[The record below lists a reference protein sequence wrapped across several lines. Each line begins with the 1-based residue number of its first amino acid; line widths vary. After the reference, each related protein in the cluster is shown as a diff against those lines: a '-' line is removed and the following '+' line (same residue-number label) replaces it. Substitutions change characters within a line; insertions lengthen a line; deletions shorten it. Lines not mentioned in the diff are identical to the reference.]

1 MTSSATIS
9 QLLNSGANLTIQVT
23 TEQLREAFRLWGAD
37 LLNAVRPE
45 PTEQYLTINEVC
57 EQMRVCKSTV
67 MKWQRSGWIKP
78 VRQGGVTRY
87 RQSDLDNFNKSK

>member
-1 MTSSATIS
+1 MIPTATIN

-23 TEQLREAFRLWGAD
+23 AEQLREAFRLWGQD
-37 LLNAVRPE
+37 LLEAAHPD
-45 PTEQYLTINEVC
+45 PQEQYLTIAEVC

-67 MKWQRSGWIKP
+67 MKWQRSGWLKP

-87 RQSDLDNFNKSK
+87 RQSDIDNFNRGK